1 MKLSPDSQ
9 ELENFISSY
18 KLKKFELSPSNV
30 TFMKKIY
37 DLLYNAY
44 NQKSRNI
51 KEYFPDT
58 NINNSEAIDSSLQ
71 GIQSDIKLKYN
82 KQFNFEFTIGS
93 RKFYLHMFFPNNAI
107 KSECVSECNKNL
119 QYIYCWLYI
128 ANHLARNKYSKELTI
143 NITFTNHKKQKPNVN
158 QIFESKHVNTAYT
171 YACREITT
179 ITIFRKEEWFKVLIH
194 ETFHSMGLDFV
205 CMDNTLIENKIGELF
220 PVKKDDI
227 RVYETYCEMWA
238 EIFNVLFIAFFES
251 KRRDYKTVVKK
262 MNKMLVNEAYFS
274 LYQMN
279 KVLETYHLSYEDLLT
294 ARKVYRENTYVLSYY
309 ILKSILMCFMNT
321 FIEWCDTHN
330 KGIMFRKNTDTLREF
345 GQLIEMLHK
354 HEVFIEN
361 IKRIKNMK
369 SSSVFVK
376 NTMRMSLYEMG

>member
-1 MKLSPDSQ
+1 
-9 ELENFISSY
+9 
-18 KLKKFELSPSNV
+18 
-30 TFMKKIY
+30 
-37 DLLYNAY
+37 
-44 NQKSRNI
+44 
-51 KEYFPDT
+51 
-58 NINNSEAIDSSLQ
+58 
-71 GIQSDIKLKYN
+71 
-82 KQFNFEFTIGS
+82 
-93 RKFYLHMFFPNNAI
+93 
-107 KSECVSECNKNL
+107 
-119 QYIYCWLYI
+119 
-128 ANHLARNKYSKELTI
+128 
-143 NITFTNHKKQKPNVN
+143 
-158 QIFESKHVNTAYT
+158 
-171 YACREITT
+171 
-179 ITIFRKEEWFKVLIH
+179 
-194 ETFHSMGLDFV
+194 MGLDFV